1 MHINEYSFGKIVVD
15 GKPYTSDVII
25 TPERV
30 IDPWW
35 RKEGHRLDKSDLDD
49 IIDAH
54 PDCVLI
60 GTGYYGRMK
69 IPEETI
75 DYLQSKNIQLEY
87 ASTNDAIERITNL
100 QKKYARIVAAFHL
113 TC

>member
-1 MHINEYSFGKIVVD
+1 MHINEYSFGKIVID

-30 IDPWW
+30 IDAWW
-35 RKEGHRLDKSDLDD
+35 RKEGHRLDKSDLGE

-54 PDCVLI
+54 PDCILV
-60 GTGYYGRMK
+60 GTGLYGRMK

-75 DYLQSKNIQLEY
+75 EYLHTKNIQLEY
-87 ASTNDAIERITNL
+87 APTNDAVARLADL
-100 QKKYARIVAAFHL
+100 QKEYARIVAALHL